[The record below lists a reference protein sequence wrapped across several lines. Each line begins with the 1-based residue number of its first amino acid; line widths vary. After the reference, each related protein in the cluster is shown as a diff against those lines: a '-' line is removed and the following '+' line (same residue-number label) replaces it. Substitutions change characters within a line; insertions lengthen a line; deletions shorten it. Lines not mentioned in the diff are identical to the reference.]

1 MEIILKNATEIG
13 ESGKDLDPSI
23 FNSAAEEEEPAV
35 ITLSELS
42 SIENFQKITTQVKV
56 LSKME
61 TMVVS
66 GGKRKRDVV
75 VGDSTGTSK
84 VTLWEEH
91 VDAMDVETRY
101 RLEKFVVREYAS
113 QKYLSMS
120 RSGSVIVVIDDIGDV
135 ETVTYGTSAVTIC
148 NPEIIGVPQLD
159 IYKACFE
166 VQSES

>member
-1 MEIILKNATEIG
+1 M
-13 ESGKDLDPSI
+13 
-23 FNSAAEEEEPAV
+23 
-35 ITLSELS
+35 
-42 SIENFQKITTQVKV
+42 KV

-61 TMVVS
+61 TMFVS

-159 IYKACFE
+159 IYKACLRCKARVE
-166 VQSES
+166 PLTPPLGRCSKAGCLMMQRYDRCVNQLSTKLVR